1 MFKNE
6 IHVCFNFLSLY
17 LEINMDKTSQKVTK
31 EPKRVE
37 AACKGRENYTNKMK
51 QSILDDAKKG
61 SGNTSSANNE
71 TTDATNTNTAPAN
84 STTNTATSYTYVY
97 GVGILPVLA
106 IGVCVFFTYNT
117 SQTANKKQVNE
128 KQQQPPKRG
137 NML

>member
-6 IHVCFNFLSLY
+6 IHICFNFLSLY

-37 AACKGRENYTNKMK
+37 AARKGRENYTNKMK

-106 IGVCVFFTYNT
+106 IGVCVFFN
-117 SQTANKKQVNE
+117 V
-128 KQQQPPKRG
+128 
-137 NML
+137 